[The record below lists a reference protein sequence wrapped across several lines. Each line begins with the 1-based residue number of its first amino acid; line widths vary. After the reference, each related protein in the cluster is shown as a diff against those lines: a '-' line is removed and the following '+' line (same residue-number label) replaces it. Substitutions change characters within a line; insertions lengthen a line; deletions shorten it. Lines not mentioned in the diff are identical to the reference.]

1 MLVNFVVTEGDGKL
15 RASVPGFRVFAVSW
29 LGSIFSSSITLV
41 CSFRL
46 LHNLAQTLF

>member
-15 RASVPGFRVFAVSW
+15 RTGVHVFRMFAVSW
-29 LGSIFSSSITLV
+29 LGSIFSSSITLY
-41 CSFRL
+41 SFRL